1 MPDYVL
7 VYEDPSGA
15 KAVQVLGIFVDV
27 EDAHEFGECEWGGD
41 ARFTIAELN
50 WCTEFESVPARP
62 DVREPPTEVYR
73 CQVCLGEC
81 RSDSDMETDDTAWAQ
96 WIDGRGDMVIAH
108 GFCADQRGWMQA

>member
-15 KAVQVLGIFVDV
+15 KAVEVLGVFEDVDG
-27 EDAHEFGECEWGGD
+27 AREFGECEWGGD
-41 ARFTIAELN
+41 ARFVIAELN
-50 WCTEFESVPARP
+50 WCQHEPVPTHFNDWKSP
-62 DVREPPTEVYR
+62 VEVYR

-81 RSDSDMETDDTAWAQ
+81 RSDSDMETDDTAWVQ